1 MYKFITILMW
11 IALMAIPF
19 IKPFLFQGNDSIQ
32 TYIRDLKKS
41 LLTTWIAYYID
52 GVEDTGETILFIVSL
67 LSYAFI
73 GAIASLFWIVLLPI
87 ILLILL
93 TKKLLKKKS

>member
-1 MYKFITILMW
+1 MYKFIATIMW
-11 IALMAIPF
+11 IALIAIPF

-32 TYIRDLKKS
+32 RYVRGLKKA
-41 LLTTWIAYYID
+41 LLTAWIGYYID
-52 GVEDTGETILFIVSL
+52 GIEDNGEAILFIVSIFL
-67 LSYAFI
+67 YAFV

-87 ILLILL
+87 IALILL